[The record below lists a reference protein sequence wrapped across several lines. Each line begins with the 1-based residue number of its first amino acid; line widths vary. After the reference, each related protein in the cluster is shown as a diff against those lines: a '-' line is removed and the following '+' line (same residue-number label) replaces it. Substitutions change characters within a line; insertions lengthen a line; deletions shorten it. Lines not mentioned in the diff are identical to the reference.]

1 MFDTKRFMKEKFEP
15 RTAEL
20 PMSELKAYFDEGEPA
35 VFIIRCLEGIEIGK
49 AKEAAARNRNIKAIL
64 EGIIS
69 QRSDEVKEAIQKLIG
84 TSDDVPQDIAEKAEY
99 VLAGLVEPSDW
110 KLDNVLWLCKNFPV
124 NFYAL
129 SQEILKLTGLGHV
142 PGKPTPSGTAEK

>member
-1 MFDTKRFMKEKFEP
+1 MFDTKRFMQEKFEQ
-15 RTAEL
+15 RTADV
-20 PMSELKAYFDEGEPA
+20 PMSELKDYFDNGEKP
-35 VFIIRCLEGIEIGK
+35 VFKVRCLEGVEIGK
-49 AKEAAARNRNIKAIL
+49 AKEAAARNRNIRAIL
-64 EGIIS
+64 EGILS
-69 QRSDEVKEAIQKLIG
+69 QRSEDVKDAIHKFLG
-84 TSDDVPQDIAEKAEY
+84 TNDDVPQDIAEKIEY

-142 PGKPTPSGTAEK
+142 PGKPKPSGKAEK